1 MRCFL
6 MARDCVHPVGQII
19 HYICHEGQFIH
30 CLFTPDSEYNLISQ
44 EYIIDSVR
52 ISSTPKYTE
61 ILWCT
66 AIGYELCCYLNFTML
81 YFDDD
86 AVINPQRA
94 NATHVSSKKTKEKK
108 RYIRLKT
115 DVNTGQR
122 QIKQCCAD
130 QMHKC

>member
-1 MRCFL
+1 
-6 MARDCVHPVGQII
+6 
-19 HYICHEGQFIH
+19 
-30 CLFTPDSEYNLISQ
+30 
-44 EYIIDSVR
+44 
-52 ISSTPKYTE
+52 
-61 ILWCT
+61 
-66 AIGYELCCYLNFTML
+66 ML

-130 QMHKC
+130 QNAQVLNQHAITIIIHPRTPVYPSSVKVMLHKTKTR